1 MDTRLALDIPPQP
14 DNVTCGPTCLKAI
27 YRYHEEGRALPAKN
41 RAQAEVDAQDITRLT
56 DEIRTLPDGGT
67 LAVFLANHA
76 LKRGYAATMYTYNL
90 TVFDPSWFARSDTDL
105 IAKLEAQLA
114 VKRGNPRIAAATAGY
129 REFLTLGGQLRFQ
142 DLTGA
147 LIGRILSRGTPI
159 LTGLSATYLYRAM
172 REIPETTED
181 DDIAGW
187 PCGHFVVL
195 HGYDPKLRQVLV
207 ADPYAANPISGAQ
220 RYTVKL
226 SRLIGA
232 ILLGALTHDANL
244 LILEP
249 QP

>member
-27 YRYHEEGRALPAKN
+27 YRYHEEGRPLPAAEG
-41 RAQAEVDAQDITRLT
+41 AQAESDAQDIGRLT
-56 DEIRTLPDGGT
+56 EEIRTLPDGGT

-90 TVFDPSWFARSDTDL
+90 TVFDPSWFTAPDTDL

-129 REFLTLGGQLRFQ
+129 REFLTLGGRLRFE
-142 DLTGA
+142 DLTGS
-147 LIGRILSRGTPI
+147 LIGRILSSGKPI

-172 REIPETTED
+172 RELPETTED
-181 DDIAGW
+181 DDVAGW

-195 HGYDPKLRQVLV
+195 CGYDPQRRQVLV
-207 ADPYAANPISGAQ
+207 ADPYAANPISGEQ
-220 RYTVKL
+220 HYTVKL

-232 ILLGALTHDANL
+232 VFLGALTHDANL

-249 QP
+249 NP

>member
-14 DNVTCGPTCLKAI
+14 DDVTCGPTCLKAL
-27 YRYHEEGRALPAKN
+27 YRYYEEGDALPAAN
-41 RAQAEVDAQDITRLT
+41 PPRPEVDAHDIARLT
-56 DEIRTLPDGGT
+56 EEIRTLPDGGT

-76 LKRGYAATMYTYNL
+76 LKRGYGATMYTYNL
-90 TVFDPSWFARSDTDL
+90 TVFDPSWFAQPGTD
-105 IAKLEAQLA
+105 IAAKLDAQLA
-114 VKRGNPRIAAATAGY
+114 VKRGDPRIAAATAGY
-129 REFLTLGGQLRFQ
+129 REFLKLGGRLRFE

-147 LIGRILSRGTPI
+147 LIGRILSSGKPI

-172 REIPETTED
+172 RERPETSED
-181 DDIAGW
+181 DDVAGW
-187 PCGHFVVL
+187 PSGHFVVL
-195 HGYDPKLRQVLV
+195 CGYAPKQRQVLV
-207 ADPYAANPISGAQ
+207 ADPYAANPIADGQ

-232 ILLGALTHDANL
+232 IFLGALTHDANL